1 MNEQGM
7 SEISFEEVFT
17 VDPDQTARSLFT
29 RLEHGR
35 AYAERLLEGLA
46 TGYLIALV
54 ESVCIREMLRHLDPI
69 TEVIVGS
76 AVNIQHRAPVPP
88 GNKSAARLDVPTRGA
103 KDYVLGSSVRRPRGH
118 LRRHLDAHGGLSR
131 DYRKALGAQALNRRP
146 PGAKRWQSA
155 WQIDAGG
162 RPCWA
167 RTSDQRIMHTTSAFA
182 ARFRFVVWTLSC
194 LSAFPSSLYTFSTRS
209 FARRWRGGNSSA
221 VASTEFEKFYAKAE

>member
-1 MNEQGM
+1 
-7 SEISFEEVFT
+7 V
-17 VDPDQTARSLFT
+17 RSVSRRYDF
-29 RLEHGR
+29 HICSPC
-35 AYAERLLEGLA
+35 AA
-46 TGYLIALV
+46 
-54 ESVCIREMLRHLDPI
+54 P
-69 TEVIVGS
+69 
-76 AVNIQHRAPVPP
+76 PVPHLGARADRLKAGGLNLVMDSHCGKRGQHP
-88 GNKSAARLDVPTRGA
+88 TPCARPTGQASLAARLDVPTRGA

-194 LSAFPSSLYTFSTRS
+194 LSAFPSSLYTFSSRS